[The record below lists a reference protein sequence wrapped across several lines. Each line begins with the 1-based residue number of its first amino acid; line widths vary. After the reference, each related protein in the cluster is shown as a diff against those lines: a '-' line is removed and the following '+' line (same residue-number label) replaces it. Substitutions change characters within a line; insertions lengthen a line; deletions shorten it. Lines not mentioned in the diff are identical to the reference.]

1 MSEKLSAARKLAL
14 VRQRQAEL
22 LEQAKAAVARAEAEL
37 ARAKDHLAKIEL
49 ETPCLLR
56 LAELRVEAA
65 AVKRQLRQL
74 RGEAGPKDGN
84 TNEGAP
90 EAAGTVTAEGGEVR
104 GLSAEAAEL
113 IKKAVG
119 RKRRHRFE
127 PLSGAEARAL
137 LMAIDG
143 DARPP
148 AAPPSVG
155 DRFVVRLKGWK
166 GALLFL
172 VEDEGLLVVR
182 AR

>member
-1 MSEKLSAARKLAL
+1 MSKTLSAAQKLVL
-14 VRQRQAEL
+14 VRERQAEQ
-22 LEQAKAAVARAEAEL
+22 LEQAKAAVAKAEAEL
-37 ARAKDHLAKIEL
+37 ARVKDELARVAL
-49 ETPCLLR
+49 EAPLIVCM
-56 LAELRVEAA
+56 AELRVEWASA
-65 AVKRQLRQL
+65 KRQLREL
-74 RGEAGPKDGN
+74 RGEPKPKAGN
-84 TNEGAP
+84 SNEGAP

-119 RKRRHRFE
+119 RKHRHRFE
-127 PLSGAEARAL
+127 PLSGAEAQAL

-143 DARPP
+143 DTRPP